1 MVACDHKVFFRHYH
15 KHTGERPYKCTWA
28 GCYAGVQQT
37 ALDTH
42 YRKHTGEKPYKCTWA
57 GCSYAA
63 ARKQHL
69 DRHIARR
76 HGTNS

>member
-1 MVACDHKVFFRHYH
+1 MRENDRAGLGLYACTWPGCGYAAPTGCVPSAMPAILARHRRQ
-15 KHTGERPYKCTWA
+15 HTGER
-28 GCYAGVQQT
+28 
-37 ALDTH
+37 
-42 YRKHTGEKPYKCTWA
+42 PYKCTWA